1 MAVMDVRR
9 LTRRAR
15 AGVAVLTA
23 LLTATVTATAGLA
36 VLTTGP
42 ASAAAPTVVS
52 LTFNDGLASQY
63 KYAAPL
69 LEQHGFDGTFYV
81 ASSWVKTLDAN
92 YMRFYEL
99 DELYRQGNE
108 IGGMGKDHQDL
119 TATYDTDATADLAY
133 KSDQVC
139 GDFQAL
145 TEWGYH
151 PVSFSYPFGV
161 TNAQAQQIVSGCGF
175 TSGRLPGGLS
185 ATGPVYAEALPAATP
200 LALRSA
206 NLPGGPVTLQSLQNA
221 VTAAGANGGGW
232 LPFAFNHVCKQG
244 ESGYSSCM
252 STPQALD
259 TQVLDDFLAWLKTQA
274 AEGVSVR
281 TVGDVMGASHPPLET
296 RPFVVSMTFDDGL
309 RSHFNLAPIFARHN
323 VHGTFYI
330 NSGAVDDGEA
340 GVMTWPQIRTL
351 RDQGHD
357 IGGHG
362 RDHADLLTSSTTFDF
377 KWHQVCDDRARLF
390 AEGFNPVSFAFPFGS
405 MNDDTSALVR
415 ACGYQSARK
424 AGTVTSDG
432 PIYSETIPPTEN
444 PWAIRI
450 LGTNYDGP
458 VTLAALQLAV
468 NQARAHGGSWLPVLF
483 HEICYTG
490 TSGFNS
496 CMNGYRP
503 VSDTTIDQFLAWLGT
518 MSDQNVSVKTIADVM
533 GGGATAP
540 KVATTGPAAGVTVT
554 EAQPM
559 LSGTANGSSGTVTVR
574 IYDGPY
580 SMGAPLSTFSA
591 PVTNGT
597 WSVRPP
603 ATLPNGTYTVQ
614 VSQDGGTTG
623 TSVPQ
628 TFTVN
633 ASSTPVD
640 TTPPAPTV
648 TTPANG
654 STVNTVMPTLSGTAG
669 TAAGDDASVTV
680 ELFSGSAVDDTP
692 DQTLTAPVTAG
703 GTWSTTANPLANG
716 VWTVRVTQRDAA
728 GNSGTSTQTVTFT
741 VDTTPVDGTA
751 PTVTISAPASGATVT
766 TATPTVSG
774 TAGTAAGDSN
784 QVSVAFYPAS
794 DAQGTPAQTVQATVS
809 ANGSWSAT
817 PTSLAAGVWTVQAT
831 QGDNAGNIGRSAPV
845 SFTVNSTPQDTT
857 APVVSIAS
865 PTTGSVIGGT
875 SLTVSGAA
883 GTQPGDAATVTL
895 RVWSGTSTTG
905 TPVRTTTASS
915 SNGSWSATVTNL
927 SPGTYTLRASQSDAA
942 GNVGN
947 SANVTVTVAT
957 APRITGVSP
966 AQLGQGANA
975 VTVQV
980 NGSGFNAGITAA
992 VTGAGVTATVT
1003 GRTNTRVTLRVT
1015 VAGDAPI
1022 GARDVTVTN
1031 TNGTSAT
1038 CTSCLTVVASP
1049 KITSVSPATVRAGRD
1064 TTVTLTGTGFTNQTT
1079 VTVSGSGVTV
1089 RSTNVQSATRMTV
1102 VLRVTSGAARTARSM
1117 TVTNRTNSG
1126 TSTLANA
1133 ITVTN

>member
-1 MAVMDVRR
+1 MAAMDVRR

-23 LLTATVTATAGLA
+23 LLTALLTATGGLL
-36 VLTTGP
+36 VLTTGA

-69 LEQHGFDGTFYV
+69 LQQHGFDGTFYV
-81 ASSWVKTLDAN
+81 ASNWVKTFDPN

-119 TATYDTDATADLAY
+119 TATYDTDATADLAF
-133 KSDQVC
+133 KRDQVC
-139 GDFQAL
+139 GDFEAL
-145 TEWGYH
+145 TQWGYH
-151 PVSFSYPFGV
+151 PVSFTYPFGV
-161 TNAQAQQIVSGCGF
+161 TNTQAQQLVRDCGF
-175 TSGRLPGGLS
+175 LTGRLPGGLS
-185 ATGPVYAEALPAATP
+185 ATGPDYAEALPAATP

-244 ESGYSSCM
+244 QSGYSSCM

-259 TQVLDDFLAWLKTQA
+259 ADVLDDFLAWLKTQE
-274 AEGVSVR
+274 AEGVTVR
-281 TVGDVMGASHPPLET
+281 TVADVMGAPHPPMET
-296 RPFVVSMTFDDGL
+296 RPFVVSLTFDDGL
-309 RSHFNLAPIFARHN
+309 KSQYNLRQIFARHN
-323 VHGTFYI
+323 AHGTFYV
-330 NSGAVDDGEA
+330 NSGAVDDGEP
-340 GVMTWPQIRTL
+340 GVMTWAELRTL
-351 RDQGHD
+351 RDLGHD
-357 IGGHG
+357 IGGHSM
-362 RDHADLLTSSTTFDF
+362 DHVDLLSSSTTFDF
-377 KWHQVCDDRARLF
+377 KWNQVCADRARLF

-405 MNDDTSALVR
+405 MNDDTSALAR

-450 LGTNYDGP
+450 LGTEYNGP
-458 VTLAALQLAV
+458 VTLEALQLAV
-468 NQARAHGGSWLPVLF
+468 NQAKSHGGSWLPTLF
-483 HEICYTG
+483 HEICYAG

-518 MSDQNVSVKTIADVM
+518 LTDQNVSVKTIAEVM

-554 EAQPM
+554 EAQPV
-559 LSGTANGSSGTVTVR
+559 LSGSATGSSTVTVR

-580 SMGAPLSTFSA
+580 SMGTPLATLSA

-603 ATLPNGTYTVQ
+603 AALPNGTYTVQ
-614 VSQDGGTTG
+614 VSQDAGTTG

-628 TFTVN
+628 TFTIN

-640 TTPPAPTV
+640 TTAPAPTV
-648 TTPANG
+648 TAPASG
-654 STVNTVMPTLSGTAG
+654 STVNTVTPTLSGTAG
-669 TAAGDDASVTV
+669 TAAGDNANVTV
-680 ELFSGSAVDDTP
+680 RLYAGSVVTETP
-692 DQTLTAPVTAG
+692 AQTLTAPVGAG
-703 GTWSTTANPLANG
+703 GSWSTTANPLANG
-716 VWTVRVTQRDAA
+716 TWTVTVTQGDAA
-728 GNSGTSTQTVTFT
+728 GNIGTSPAVTFT
-741 VDTTPVDGTA
+741 VDTTPVDITP
-751 PTVTISAPASGATVT
+751 PTVAIGAPAAGATVT

-774 TAGTAAGDSN
+774 TAGTAAGDTN
-784 QVSVAFYPAS
+784 QVSVAFYPSSGVQEPA
-794 DAQGTPAQTVQATVS
+794 AQTVQATVG
-809 ANGSWSAT
+809 ANGTWSAT
-817 PTSLAAGVWTVQAT
+817 PTTLAAGVWTVQAT
-831 QGDNAGNIGRSAPV
+831 QVDTAGNIGRSDPV
-845 SFTVNSTPQDTT
+845 TFTVNTTPQDTT
-857 APVVSIAS
+857 APVVTITG
-865 PTTGSVIGGT
+865 PTAGSVVGGT

-883 GTQPGDAATVTL
+883 GTQTGDAATVTL
-895 RVWSGTSTTG
+895 RVYAGSGTTG
-905 TPVRTTTASS
+905 TPMRTTTASA
-915 SNGSWSATVTNL
+915 SNGSWSTTVTNL
-927 SPGTYTLRASQSDAA
+927 AAGTYTLVASQSDAA
-942 GNVGN
+942 NNVGT
-947 SANVTVTVAT
+947 SSPVTVTMAT

-966 AQLGQGANA
+966 AQLGQGADA

-992 VTGAGVTATVT
+992 VSGTGVTATVT
-1003 GRTNTRVTLRVT
+1003 GRTNTRVTLRVS
-1015 VAGDAPI
+1015 VAGGAPV
-1022 GARDVTVTN
+1022 GARNVTVTN

-1038 CTSCLTVVASP
+1038 CTSCLTIVASP
-1049 KITSVSPATVRAGRD
+1049 TITSVSPATVRAGRD
-1064 TTVTLTGTGFTNQTT
+1064 TTVTLTGTGFNNQTT

-1089 RSTNVQSATRMTV
+1089 RSPRVQSATRMTV

-1117 TVTNRTNSG
+1117 TVTNRSNFG

-1133 ITVTN
+1133 VTVTN